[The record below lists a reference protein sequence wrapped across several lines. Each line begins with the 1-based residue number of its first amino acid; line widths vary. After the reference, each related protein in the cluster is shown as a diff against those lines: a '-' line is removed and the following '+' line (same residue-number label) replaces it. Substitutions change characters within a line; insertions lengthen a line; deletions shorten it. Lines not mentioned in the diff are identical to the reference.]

1 MTSTR
6 RRFLLQSLAG
16 ATAWSLLPG
25 SLKAEEHAA
34 TSLRLAPFRFDVTPP
49 MGHSLCGGWIKPVEA
64 VDDTLEAIG
73 VVITGAGAP
82 IVLCAVD
89 WTGLLNDAHIQ
100 WRAALAEAAGTTPER
115 VAVQCV
121 HQHNAPFACL
131 ESERVVQAQGD
142 LPHIVDLAFY
152 CECLARGKAAIAE
165 ALPKARPLTHIAHGQ
180 AKVDQVASNRH
191 VSRDA
196 EGHVLSMRGSSCTD
210 AALIALPEGLIDPW
224 LKTVAFFDGDEKI
237 AACHY
242 YATHP
247 MSYYGDGRVTSDFV
261 GLARKRRQAEE
272 PDCTHI
278 YFTGCAGN
286 ISAGKYND
294 GSKPVRPVLTQRIYD
309 GMVKAEAELKPAP
322 IGKIAWRTVEV
333 LPKPHPQY
341 TIADLEAQI
350 ANKDNAV
357 ANRNRPSF
365 TLTWLHRAEKKTPIV
380 LSALAIDGISLLHL
394 PAESFIEYQ
403 LRAQKL
409 APGRFVATAAYG
421 DGGPWYIPV
430 KEEYPN
436 GGYEVS
442 VAFCDPEVD
451 PVLTEGMRSLLA

>member
-1 MTSTR
+1 
-6 RRFLLQSLAG
+6 
-16 ATAWSLLPG
+16 
-25 SLKAEEHAA
+25 
-34 TSLRLAPFRFDVTPP
+34 
-49 MGHSLCGGWIKPVEA
+49 
-64 VDDTLEAIG
+64 
-73 VVITGAGAP
+73 
-82 IVLCAVD
+82 
-89 WTGLLNDAHIQ
+89 
-100 WRAALAEAAGTTPER
+100 
-115 VAVQCV
+115 
-121 HQHNAPFACL
+121 
-131 ESERVVQAQGD
+131 
-142 LPHIVDLAFY
+142 
-152 CECLARGKAAIAE
+152 
-165 ALPKARPLTHIAHGQ
+165 
-180 AKVDQVASNRH
+180 
-191 VSRDA
+191 
-196 EGHVLSMRGSSCTD
+196 
-210 AALIALPEGLIDPW
+210 
-224 LKTVAFFDGDEKI
+224 
-237 AACHY
+237 
-242 YATHP
+242 

-261 GLARKRRQAEE
+261 GLARKQRQAEE
-272 PDCTHI
+272 PGCTQI

-294 GSKPVRPVLTQRIYD
+294 GSKPVRPVLTQRIYE
-309 GMVKAEAELKPAP
+309 GMVKAAAELRPAP

-365 TLTWLHRAEKKTPIV
+365 TLTWLRRAEKKTPIV

-403 LRAQKL
+403 LRAQEL
-409 APGRFVATAAYG
+409 APDRFVATAAYG

-451 PVLTEGMRSLLA
+451 PVLTEGMRTLLG